1 MGAKHQLKLFLRE
14 AYARVLFHTG
24 LCALVDR
31 IAPRRLSILAGH
43 CVTADSNATLAK
55 DMRIEGAKLERILR
69 NLGRRHELTTVNE
82 GWRSLH
88 SPGRRSLVALSMDDG
103 YKDNRTHLLPLL
115 QRVGAPATVYLETAA
130 LDERAL
136 NWSHLFFWLL
146 DRLGP
151 VRFVERFTAECRDAR
166 TNELYRELLA
176 SSRATS
182 YHLKRVLKYE
192 APAAERTRAIRALFL
207 AEGGDERA
215 LCDALYMTWDDA
227 RALRDA
233 GVELGG
239 HTVHHEILSRL
250 DEHGQRAEV
259 GGARASLVKHAGDAP
274 ASFAYPFGRRW
285 DYDERS
291 KDAAR
296 LSGFTCATT
305 THAGVN
311 QKGSDPWALKR
322 LMIDEDARLHVLA
335 TEACGG
341 FELLRR
347 VGLDL
352 SE

>member
-1 MGAKHQLKLFLRE
+1 MGVKHGLKLFLRE
-14 AYARVLFHTG
+14 AYARVLWHTG

-31 IAPRRLSILAGH
+31 VMPRRLVILAGH
-43 CVTADSNATLAK
+43 CVAAPSNAGLAK

-69 NLGRRHELTTVNE
+69 ALGKRYDLTTVSG
-82 GWRSLH
+82 GWKQLRSD
-88 SPGRRSLVALSMDDG
+88 GQRSLVALSMDDG

-115 QRVGAPATVYLETAA
+115 QRVGAPATVYLESAP
-130 LDERAL
+130 LEERSL

-151 VRFVERFTAECRDAR
+151 ERLVARFTAECRDAR
-166 TNELYRELLA
+166 TNELWRALA
-176 SSRATS
+176 KEDRATS

-192 APAAERTRAIRALFL
+192 APAAERTRAIRALFD

-239 HTVHHEILSRL
+239 HTVHHEILARL
-250 DEHGQRAEV
+250 DEHAQRAEI
-259 GGARASLVKHAGDAP
+259 GGSRTALLRHVGDAD

-285 DYDERS
+285 DFDSAS
-291 KDAAR
+291 KAAAQ
-296 LSGFTCATT
+296 LAGFACATT

-311 QKGSDPWALKR
+311 TKDRDPFELAR
-322 LMIDEDARLHVLA
+322 LMLDQDARLHVLA

-347 VGLDL
+347 LGLDL